1 VFVFTSNDKGNI
13 AEAEIAAAATRLGI
27 NVLKPL
33 LEHGRYDLAFDLGDR
48 ILRVQC
54 KWARRAGDVVI
65 VHLVGFRYTA
75 TGKVRSK
82 YSAEEIDAGAAY
94 CDELDTCY
102 LMPAEMIAG
111 MSGVQLRLAAPKN
124 GQRACLN
131 WARDHELD
139 GAIAQ
144 LGERRRGTAEVAGS
158 SPASSTVSPVDT
170 LHANDFRRR
179 FGWYMERAAAGDSF
193 LITRRGKPYA
203 RLSPPF
209 EQLGLEEPEPAEVI
223 PIAEAGG
230 ASRPGRS
237 AESQSRAPAST

>member
-82 YSAEEIDAGAAY
+82 YSAEEIDAVAAY

-111 MSGVQLRLAAPKN
+111 MSAVQLRLAAPKN
-124 GQRACLN
+124 GPTSLSKLGARSRTRWGYSSVGRAPP
-131 WARDHELD
+131 WH
-139 GAIAQ
+139 G
-144 LGERRRGTAEVAGS
+144 GG
-158 SPASSTVSPVDT
+158 
-170 LHANDFRRR
+170 RR
-179 FGWYMERAAAGDSF
+179 F
-193 LITRRGKPYA
+193 
-203 RLSPPF
+203 
-209 EQLGLEEPEPAEVI
+209 EP
-223 PIAEAGG
+223 G
-230 ASRPGRS
+230 
-237 AESQSRAPAST
+237 

>member
-65 VHLVGFRYTA
+65 
-75 TGKVRSK
+75 
-82 YSAEEIDAGAAY
+82 DAVAAY

-111 MSGVQLRLAAPKN
+111 MSAVQLRLAAPKN

-237 AESQSRAPAST
+237 AESQSRAPTST